1 MKILIIK
8 QLFNPEPTA
17 KSLDFAKELV
27 ARGHDVEVL
36 TGFPSYPTGKIYSGY
51 KQQFYKR
58 EKMEKIDIIR
68 VPIYPSHDDSSL
80 KRFIHYFS
88 YALTA
93 SFIGLFLVKKPDVCF
108 VYQGAIPTAI
118 PAIILKK
125 LRGIPFLYDINDLW
139 PETIAASGMIKKKW
153 LLKLINVWCNFNY
166 RNANFITVATPGFY
180 KRLISKGISKE
191 KLEIVSNWSRDIIS
205 DDKLPKNL
213 IKSYFDATKINI
225 LYAGNL
231 GIVQSLITIL
241 KTAKKLR
248 EDGNQKINF
257 IFLGSGANEES
268 LKIKAQ
274 KWNLDNVLF
283 VPRVVSSEVT
293 KYLNAADFLLVHLK
307 KNELFKIT
315 IPSKI
320 LTYLKTGKPI
330 LMGLEGD
337 AKDILVNAQ
346 AGFTFEPDNSED
358 LEQQIKK
365 MMLLSKEEIEKMGKL
380 GKEYYKNNL
389 SLESS
394 VDKLERNLK
403 RIINN

>member
-36 TGFPSYPTGKIYSGY
+36 TGFPSYPIGKIYSGY
-51 KQQFYKR
+51 KQRFYKR
-58 EKMEKIDIIR
+58 EKMEEIDIIR
-68 VPIYPSHDDSSL
+68 VPIYPSHDDSGL

-108 VYQGAIPTAI
+108 VYQGAIPAAI

-125 LRGIPFLYDINDLW
+125 IRRIPFLYDINDLW
-139 PETIAASGMIKKKW
+139 PETIAASGMMKKKW
-153 LLKLINVWCNFNY
+153 ALKLINAWCNFNY
-166 RNANFITVATPGFY
+166 SNAKFITVATPGFY
-180 KRLISKGISKE
+180 KRLISKGISEE

-205 DDKLPKNL
+205 DDKLPKTL
-213 IKSYFDATKINI
+213 MESYFDATKINI

-231 GIVQSLITIL
+231 GIVQSLTTIL
-241 KTAKKLR
+241 ETAKKLR
-248 EDGNQKINF
+248 EEGHQKIKF
-257 IFLGSGANEES
+257 ILLGSGADEEN
-268 LKIKAQ
+268 LKVTAK

-320 LTYLKTGKPI
+320 LAYLKTGKPI

-346 AGFTFEPDNSED
+346 AGYTFEPDNSED

-365 MMLLSKEEIEKMGKL
+365 MMLLSNEEIEKMGQL
-380 GKEYYKNNL
+380 GKAYYKNNL
-389 SLESS
+389 SMESS

-403 RIINN
+403 NIINN

>member
-205 DDKLPKNL
+205 DDKLSKNL